1 MLVFLI
7 FLDVDKVFILEY
19 TKNMKKIA
27 IITGASS
34 GMGKDFALE
43 LCKNYQYLCI
53 DQIWLIA
60 RRQDKLF
67 ELSEQIKQI
76 EGAPEAVCIPLDI
89 SGKEGAQKYNELL
102 LQKAR
107 ESSDKLEITVLINN
121 AGFGTYGPFA
131 ETPVERE
138 MEMIDLNC
146 TALTGICGYSIP
158 FMTENS
164 YIINTASMAAYS
176 PLGNFA
182 VYGATKAYV
191 LSFTIALAA
200 ELKPQG
206 IHVCALC
213 PGSVSTEF
221 ANVASNGAR
230 KEVLHGFSS
239 VKTVQHCLRRAFKGK
254 HVAILRLKW
263 KFQHLGS
270 HFVSRYKVADFT
282 FKHSKRPYKHD

>member
-1 MLVFLI
+1 
-7 FLDVDKVFILEY
+7 
-19 TKNMKKIA
+19 MKKIA

-60 RRQDKLF
+60 RRKEKLAQLAL
-67 ELSEQIKQI
+67 EIKKI
-76 EGAPEAVCIPLDI
+76 DGAPEPVVVQMDI
-89 SGKEGAQKYNELL
+89 SGQQGAQKYKELI
-102 LQKAR
+102 
-107 ESSDKLEITVLINN
+107 DKTSKETEGGLEITVLINN
-121 AGFGTYGPFA
+121 AGFGTYGPFE
-131 ETPVERE
+131 ETPIDRQ
-138 MEMIDLNC
+138 MEMINLNC
-146 TALTGICGYSIP
+146 TSLTGICGYSLP
-158 FMTENS
+158 YLTENS

-191 LSFTIALAA
+191 LSFTLALAA
-200 ELKPQG
+200 ELKPRG

-239 VKTVQHCLRRAFKGK
+239 VKTVQHCLKRAFNGK
-254 HVAILRLKW
+254 HTAILRFKW

-270 HFVSRYKVADFT
+270 HFVTRYAVADFT
-282 FKHSKRPYKHD
+282 FKHAKRPYQK